1 MLNKQLLLNKPLM
14 IAPQSL
20 ETLSSDGEWFEKTN
34 DDVTHIDYDG
44 IAVVPIRGLLS
55 KSFNVWNAM
64 WGTTSYDDIE
74 IIVEGALEDP
84 NVKSILLD
92 IDSPGGEVSGL
103 FDLVDFI
110 YESRSIKPIYAIAN
124 DYAFSA
130 AYAIASAA
138 SKIFVNRTSGVGSIG
153 VIATHIDQ
161 SAYDKKEGIKYTTI
175 FAGDRKNDLSLHEPI
190 SDEAISDLQKEVD
203 RLYKMFID
211 LVARNRNIST
221 AQIRATQAALY
232 YGADSLSLGL
242 ADEVADFRKCLQII
256 GGAGLSPDAKTSVAQ
271 SFQHM
276 KGVNMTENIE
286 SEISKAE
293 MYKAEV
299 LEISKL
305 CKLAHAENKL
315 AEFIEQGLSPDE
327 VKEKL
332 LACVNT
338 QDEIRSTVYHKEA
351 VQESP
356 VISAAK
362 ARLNSISK

>member
-1 MLNKQLLLNKPLM
+1 MNKPLM

-20 ETLSSDGEWFEKTN
+20 AMLSFEGEWFEKTGT
-34 DDVTHIDYDG
+34 DVTHIDYDG
-44 IAVVPIRGLLS
+44 VAVVPIRGLLS
-55 KSFNVWNAM
+55 KSFNIWNAM
-64 WGTTSYDDIE
+64 WGATSYDDIE
-74 IIVEGALEDP
+74 IMVEGALDDP

-103 FDLVDFI
+103 FNLVDFI
-110 YESRSIKPIYAIAN
+110 YESRNIKPIYAVAN
-124 DYAFSA
+124 DHAFSA

-175 FAGDRKNDLSLHEPI
+175 FAGDKKNDLSPHEPI
-190 SDEAISDLQKEVD
+190 SDGAISDLQKEVD
-203 RLYKMFID
+203 RLFEMFVAT
-211 LVARNRNIST
+211 VARNRNVST
-221 AQIRATQAALY
+221 AQVKATQAALY

-242 ADEVADFRKCLQII
+242 ADEVADFRKCIQII
-256 GGAGLSPDAKTSVAQ
+256 GAGLSPDAKTTVAQ

-286 SEISKAE
+286 SQISEAE
-293 MYKAEV
+293 TYKAEV

-315 AEFIEQGLSPDE
+315 AEFIEQNLSPGE
-327 VKEKL
+327 RQRIKL
-332 LACVNT
+332 T
-338 QDEIRSTVYHKEA
+338 HHIF
-351 VQESP
+351 
-356 VISAAK
+356 
-362 ARLNSISK
+362 